1 LGKKYIRKNNM
12 KILITGHKGF
22 IGQNLYEYLKE
33 DHKISTYE
41 WYPYEYPEVYGYDW
55 VIHLGAI
62 SSTTEQNVDK
72 VMTQNYEFSQWIF
85 NECNNKKVNLQYSS
99 SASVYGNNTSFN
111 EDDPKQ
117 PQSPYAWS
125 KYLFDRWVTR
135 QPKNIVVQGFRYF
148 NVYGPKEDHKKDQAS
163 PYTKFIKQAKEEK
176 IITLFKNSDKYK
188 RDFVCVEDVC
198 EAHKQM
204 LNIKTSD
211 IYNIGT
217 GKAISFYDVA
227 NTIANK
233 YNAKI
238 YEIDMPSNLIKQYQK
253 FTQADLTNLNKHV
266 KINWI
271 NILDYIKRDS

>member
-1 LGKKYIRKNNM
+1 
-12 KILITGHKGF
+12 
-22 IGQNLYEYLKE
+22 
-33 DHKISTYE
+33 
-41 WYPYEYPEVYGYDW
+41 
-55 VIHLGAI
+55 
-62 SSTTEQNVDK
+62 
-72 VMTQNYEFSQWIF
+72 
-85 NECNNKKVNLQYSS
+85 
-99 SASVYGNNTSFN
+99 
-111 EDDPKQ
+111 
-117 PQSPYAWS
+117 
-125 KYLFDRWVTR
+125 
-135 QPKNIVVQGFRYF
+135 
-148 NVYGPKEDHKKDQAS
+148 
-163 PYTKFIKQAKEEK
+163 
-176 IITLFKNSDKYK
+176 
-188 RDFVCVEDVC
+188 
-198 EAHKQM
+198 M